1 MEPDPSVPTIF
12 ILPTEWSVAGGELTP
27 TLKLKRS
34 VIQQY
39 IDRARA
45 ATERPGDP
53 EALAFVLD
61 SAGWAA
67 WFRGEWT
74 AAREAHERALAL
86 IRAIGPCRLTATAH
100 IIAGVWRYW
109 AGAWADG
116 TRCLE
121 EGIASAERSG
131 DLQTLPVAHWIL
143 AEMDLLDGRPNAARA
158 RLEPLLAP
166 PGLQESVVT
175 GLPSTLLLRTTL
187 AWAHLERGAAAE
199 AAAATSLTIARA
211 TALGYRLP
219 LVEAWRIQ
227 GMVCTRA
234 GRWDEARRAFADG
247 LALARSLPYPYA
259 EARLLHMN
267 GLLHVQMGEPAPA
280 RAQLEAARALF
291 ARLGARTNAVQVE
304 QDLAGLSQ
312 KQGLIEMRL
321 TDVQWAQIEVL
332 LPPRPR
338 RRGRPRADD
347 RRTLEAI
354 LYVRR
359 TGCAWADLPAELG
372 DEATAHRRWQEWQ
385 ATGLWERIAAIA
397 QAMPP
402 GVKGHERTARTGAY
416 TPPASSPFPSR
427 AR

>member
-1 MEPDPSVPTIF
+1 V
-12 ILPTEWSVAGGELTP
+12 LGGGELAHE
-27 TLKLKRS
+27 
-34 VIQQY
+34 QQY

-45 ATERPGDP
+45 ATERLGDP
-53 EALAFVLD
+53 EAQAFVLD

-100 IIAGVWRYW
+100 IIAGVWHYW
-109 AGAWADG
+109 DGAWADA

-143 AEMDLLDGRPNAARA
+143 AEMDLLGGRPEAAVA
-158 RLEPLLAP
+158 RLEPLLDR

-175 GLPSTLLLRTTL
+175 GLPSTLLLRATL
-187 AWAHLERGAAAE
+187 AWAHLERGATAEARE
-199 AAAATSLTIARA
+199 AAALTIARA

-227 GMVCTRA
+227 GTVCMRE

-247 LALARSLPYPYA
+247 LALAHALPYPYA

-267 GLLHVQMGEPAPA
+267 GLLHIQAGESAAA
-280 RAQLEAARALF
+280 RAQLGAARALF
-291 ARLGARTNAVQVE
+291 ERLGARRDIVLVE
-304 QDLAGLSQ
+304 QALASLPQNPALFQNPPPCDNRSAQ
-312 KQGLIEMRL
+312 SFETRV
-321 TDVQWAQIEVL
+321 TDAQWAAIQAL
-332 LPPRPR
+332 LAPRAR
-338 RRGRPRADD
+338 TGRPRADD

-354 LYVRR
+354 LYKLD
-359 TGCAWADLPAELG
+359 TGCGWHAIPPALG
-372 DEATAHRRWQEWQ
+372 DGVTAYRRLRAWQAAGVWEPMRALVAQERVMVSGEGGGGSTTPVEDHQQAACRPATA
-385 ATGLWERIAAIA
+385 A
-397 QAMPP
+397 
-402 GVKGHERTARTGAY
+402 
-416 TPPASSPFPSR
+416 F
-427 AR
+427 